1 MILHRIGDALLR
13 HATWAVFALIAIA
26 LLPSPAMAQRR
37 PGPGPVLTAS
47 ATESTWVTAQSLAG
61 LAALVAATAD
71 GAVKVI
77 NALRRDVSLEACPFS
92 VAGVALCHGKNV
104 PPTAENDRKAG
115 TQS

>member
-1 MILHRIGDALLR
+1 MAASIR
-13 HATWAVFALIAIA
+13 HWTPTTIAIA

-37 PGPGPVLTAS
+37 PGPGPVLMAS
-47 ATESTWVTAQSLAG
+47 AGETTTGSAWVTAQSLAG

-92 VAGVALCHGKNV
+92 VAGVALCHGKNA